1 MKMFYPIRLVVFII
15 ATISL
20 ANFFEA
26 GRIISAEK
34 TFNHIPLSV
43 FSLLIFLLAL
53 LVMGYW
59 VYSEEKEKNNLRIKF
74 GLYEWIYKRLGKKR
88 HNERNI

>member
-34 TFNHIPLSV
+34 TFSHVPLSV
-43 FSLLIFLLAL
+43 ASFLIFVLAL
-53 LVMGYW
+53 LLMGYW
-59 VYSEEKEKNNLRIKF
+59 VYAEEKEKNNLKVKF
-74 GLYEWIYKRLGKKR
+74 GLYEWFYERRKLKGK
-88 HNERNI
+88 